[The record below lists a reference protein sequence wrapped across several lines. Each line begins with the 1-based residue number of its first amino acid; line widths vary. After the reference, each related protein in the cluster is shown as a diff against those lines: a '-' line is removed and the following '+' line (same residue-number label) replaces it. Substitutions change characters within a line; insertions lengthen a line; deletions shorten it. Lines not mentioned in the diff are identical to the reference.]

1 MQQLKELPNHCFNAG
16 EPYYNYIDM
25 SKAKDNQTIIDIGTY
40 RGFSAFAF
48 GYNKTNEVHS
58 FDIADYREIEFPNN
72 VKFHERGALQIPKEL
87 IKKAN
92 IILLDVDPHDGVQE
106 FPIFEYLIECGF
118 KGTLI
123 IDDVM
128 FNEGM
133 EKFYDSIQYNKYLCF
148 WHHTGTGIVNIK

>member
-1 MQQLKELPNHCFNAG
+1 MRNELPQHCFNEG
-16 EPYYNYIDM
+16 EPYSKYIEL
-25 SKAKDNQTIIDIGTY
+25 SKSKDNQTIIDIGTY

-48 GYNKTNEVHS
+48 SLNKTNEVHT
-58 FDIADYREIEFPNN
+58 FDIGNYLEIDLPNN
-72 VKFHERGALQIPKEL
+72 VKFYNKGALEIPKEL

-92 IILLDVDPHDGVQE
+92 IILLDVDPHDGIQE
-106 FPIFEYLIECGF
+106 FPIFGYIINCGF

-133 EKFYDSIQYNKYLCF
+133 KSFYDSIQQEKYLCF
-148 WHHTGTGIVNIK
+148 WHHTGTGIVNIY